1 MTPACALQVAWARKG
16 WIAAPLAI
24 ATGVA
29 AVVGWGLS
37 GRVTYRASC
46 LVSVSEG
53 AHAQAVFACRSLDV
67 LEAVLDA
74 PEFKEARRPHAAA
87 AGFAAEVTVT
97 VLGEGK
103 LKLEVDGP
111 SAAEA
116 ERLVAGI
123 AAEADRSVKV
133 LSERIRGKDEERIRD
148 LADRC
153 EQARRSVDAPRSELD
168 DLMTRHRFDT
178 GPRGDLV
185 SRSRAL
191 LADVRAKE
199 AELGRQLAGIDA
211 ELDVLRTEGAQVS
224 TSLPPGVEAA
234 RDRLAALDAEI
245 ARLREDL
252 TDAHPRLVKL
262 IAERFMVV
270 AGLERRGGPVDTS
283 PGVILTGDAGSEMLV
298 KEAERAR
305 VSAMLAATVK
315 ESAELVEFVRVEAAN
330 AEDRARRLSRRVA
343 SARAEVAR
351 TEKLLED
358 QRAAADSNRT
368 AGPPLRIIESGKARP
383 VGGGASVGWLSLA
396 GAALGLMIGGLTAA
410 LVEAF
415 DPAIRS
421 ADNVARQL
429 DLPVLATVPSLWDGR
444 EGAQWAGAAAWLA
457 AFVLVAAFLVT
468 LIYPG
473 WGRLKAVFARSGT
486 RVAAEETRR

>member
-1 MTPACALQVAWARKG
+1 MTPAGALQVAWARKG

-24 ATGVA
+24 STGVA

-74 PEFKEARRPHAAA
+74 PEFKVTRRRHAAA
-87 AGFAAEVTVT
+87 AGLAEDVTVS
-97 VLGEGK
+97 VLGESR
-103 LKLEVDGP
+103 LRLDVAAP

-116 ERLVAGI
+116 ERLAAGI
-123 AAEADRSVKV
+123 AQEAGRSVKV
-133 LSERIRGKDEERIRD
+133 LSEEIRKEDARRIRD
-148 LADRC
+148 LEDRC
-153 EQARRSVDAPRSELD
+153 EQARRSVDAPRRELG

-178 GPRGDLV
+178 GPLGEMV
-185 SRSRAL
+185 SRSRAR
-191 LADVRAKE
+191 LANVRAKE
-199 AELGRQLAGIDA
+199 AELAGQLAGIDA
-211 ELDVLRTEGAQVS
+211 ELDVLRTRGAHVEA
-224 TSLPPGVEAA
+224 SLPRGDDVG

-262 IAERFMVV
+262 VAERFMVA
-270 AGLERRGGPVDTS
+270 AGLERRGDLADPS
-283 PGVILTGDAGSEMLV
+283 PRVILTGNAGSEMRV

-305 VSAMLAATVK
+305 VSAMLAATRK
-315 ESAELVEFVRVEAAN
+315 ESAELAESVRVEAAN
-330 AEDRARRLSRRVA
+330 AEDRARRLSQSLA

-351 TEKLLED
+351 AEKLLED
-358 QRAAADSNRT
+358 QRVAADRRMA
-368 AGPPLRIIESGKARP
+368 AGPALRVIELGKARP

-396 GAALGLMIGGLTAA
+396 GAALGLMIGGLAAA
-410 LVEAF
+410 LVEAL

-421 ADNVARQL
+421 GDDVARRL
-429 DLPVLATVPSLWDGR
+429 DLPVLATVPSLGDGR
-444 EGAQWAGAAAWLA
+444 EGAQWAGATAWLA
-457 AFVLVAAFLVT
+457 AFLLVAAFLVT

-473 WGRLKAVFARSGT
+473 WGRLKAAFARSGA
-486 RVAAEETRR
+486 RGAAEEARR